1 MDSRVIISELMES
14 SNVKFGTSGARG
26 LVADMSDY
34 VCYAYTLGFIQYLKR
49 EWLQT
54 NHGYTLSRVAIAGD
68 LRPSTPR
75 IMAAVARA
83 VEDSGLEVI
92 NSGFIPSP
100 AVALYGISNRVPAI
114 MVTGSHIPADRN
126 GIKYNTGNGEI
137 LKEDEV
143 GIKKQEVMIPDIF
156 NAEGMLREDNSALGE
171 PDSGAR
177 VLYIDRW
184 LQAFPVDFLAG
195 MSIGVYQHSAVGR
208 DIMNLVVSR
217 MGGVVVP
224 LQRSDEFVPVD
235 TEAIRTEDVELAR
248 EAVAQYTLDAIISTD
263 GDSDRPLVSD
273 EQGNWL
279 RGDIAGILTAEF
291 LGADCVVTPVSS
303 NTAVELCGKF
313 GVVKRTCIGSPYVIA
328 GLNELYQKYPDKV
341 IVGYEA
347 NGGFL
352 QRSEVSIEGQV
363 LAPLPTR
370 DPMIVQLAVL
380 GLVRRLGTP
389 VSALVK
395 RLPARFGG
403 SDRLQGV
410 PTATSSSK
418 LEGLLAGAN
427 SSIEELLPELGKV
440 AAVDTT
446 DGIRIKFNSGDIMHF
461 RPSGNAPELRCYVEA
476 GSQERAEYLL
486 QYGLAVL
493 QDWLMC

>member
-1 MDSRVIISELMES
+1 MERKVIISELMES

-34 VCYAYTLGFIQYLKR
+34 VCYAYTLGFIQYLKND
-49 EWLQT
+49 WLQH
-54 NHGYTLSRVAIAGD
+54 NSGYKLEQMAIAGD

-83 VEDSGLEVI
+83 VADSGMEVI
-92 NSGFIPSP
+92 NSGFVPSP
-100 AVALYGISNRVPAI
+100 AVALYGISNKIPAV

-126 GIKYNTGNGEI
+126 GIKYNTGAGEI
-137 LKEDEV
+137 LKEDEI
-143 GIKKQEVMIPDIF
+143 GIKAQEVIIPDIF
-156 NAEGMLREDNSALGE
+156 DPQGMLAAGDSALGDPE
-171 PDSGAR
+171 SGAR

-184 LQAFPVDFLAG
+184 LQAFPVDFLNG
-195 MSIGVYQHSAVGR
+195 MTIGVYQHSAVGR

-224 LQRSDEFVPVD
+224 LQRSDEFIPVD
-235 TEAIRTEDVELAR
+235 TEAIRPEDITLAR
-248 EAVAQYTLDAIISTD
+248 ETAAQYTLDAIISTD

-273 EQGNWL
+273 EKGNWL
-279 RGDIAGILTAEF
+279 RGDIAGVLTAEF

-303 NTAVELCGKF
+303 NTAVELCEKF
-313 GVVKRTCIGSPYVIA
+313 EVVKRTRIGSPFVIA
-328 GLNELYQKYPDKV
+328 GLNELYNGDSSKV

-352 QRSEVSIEGQV
+352 QRSPVCIDGHT

-370 DPMIVQLAVL
+370 DPMIVQLSVL
-380 GLVRRLGTP
+380 GLARRLGVP
-389 VSALVK
+389 ISELVK
-395 RLPARFGG
+395 RLPARYGG

-410 PTATSSSK
+410 PTEISSAK
-418 LEGLLAGAN
+418 LEGLLAGG
-427 SSIEELLPELGKV
+427 SSKIAELLPELGEV
-440 AAVDTT
+440 AATDTT
-446 DGIRIKFNSGDIMHF
+446 DGIRIKFVSGDIMHF

-486 QYGLAVL
+486 HYGIGVL
-493 QDWLMC
+493 DTWLVD